1 MENFA
6 HTEQKS
12 RLGQILV
19 SKKLI
24 SNEQLSQA
32 MTRQANTG
40 ERLGDI
46 LTQWNVVTQRHIE
59 SALKTQRRLRLV
71 ASLVTATMTPMITAC
86 GGGGGGGDEPVQA
99 TTQISA
105 AERAAAA
112 AQSTAAAAAAA
123 AAATGQ
129 SATTS
134 DIAPAVNT
142 AETGPASAPS
152 SNVWSFIQDYVCCS
166 TSTGATSQPTVVA
179 ATTTVTPIVVPP
191 STAKPVAVAP
201 SAFASR
207 PATAYATGCGLLMLS
222 ACPVT
227 CL

>member
-1 MENFA
+1 METFA

-86 GGGGGGGDEPVQA
+86 GGGGGGGMNPFKPPPKSVPPNVLPPRRKAQRLLPQLRPPPPDKAQPPVILHPQSIRLKPARPVRHPATCGRSYRITCAAAPVQ
-99 TTQISA
+99 
-105 AERAAAA
+105 
-112 AQSTAAAAAAA
+112 
-123 AAATGQ
+123 GP
-129 SATTS
+129 
-134 DIAPAVNT
+134 PANLLL
-142 AETGPASAPS
+142 
-152 SNVWSFIQDYVCCS
+152 WL
-166 TSTGATSQPTVVA
+166 QPL
-179 ATTTVTPIVVPP
+179 P
-191 STAKPVAVAP
+191 
-201 SAFASR
+201 
-207 PATAYATGCGLLMLS
+207 
-222 ACPVT
+222 
-227 CL
+227 

>member
-1 MENFA
+1 METFA

-179 ATTTVTPIVVPP
+179 ATT
-191 STAKPVAVAP
+191 
-201 SAFASR
+201 
-207 PATAYATGCGLLMLS
+207 
-222 ACPVT
+222 
-227 CL
+227 